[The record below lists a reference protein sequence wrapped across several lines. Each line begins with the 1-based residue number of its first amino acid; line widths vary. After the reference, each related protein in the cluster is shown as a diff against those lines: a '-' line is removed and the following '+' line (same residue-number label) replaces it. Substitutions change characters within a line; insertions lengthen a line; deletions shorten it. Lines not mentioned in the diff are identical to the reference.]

1 MVLCVAHKD
10 MRNEFS
16 CFHEDITQT
25 NHLFLMRKVALL
37 VGLAAA
43 LGFNNAQ
50 AVDLSWKGD
59 VRYRYQSDL
68 TDIPAVTGEHSRDR
82 HRARVRLGVYSW
94 INEELSAGV
103 QIASGNTSETT
114 SRNETLD
121 DQFLPDP
128 VYLNE
133 YFIDYHPAV
142 LNGDVNILLGKRAVA
157 NTLIVQNDLVWDSDL
172 TFEGATVQYGK
183 DAKGK
188 EKDGLSAAAGYYI
201 LDEIS
206 GVQTKVGTPG
216 TGREKDAYLF
226 AGQLAYKGE
235 VSDISYQLGAGYYDY
250 VNFDLKNKAT
260 AASQLADSPY
270 KYTPAVSAK
279 YSPEYDYTGKDFNI
293 VEFFGS
299 IGGQITET
307 LPWKISG
314 QYAFNTAKHS
324 DWVNIDDAK
333 RDSYLAEIKIGN
345 AKQVGQWSL
354 NADYVRIER
363 DALTVLTD
371 SDRNMGAAT
380 DLKGFKIGGVYH
392 LVQNMTLGVNYFNF
406 KTIDNKAT
414 TTVDESAPTRH
425 ILMADVVVKF

>member
-1 MVLCVAHKD
+1 
-10 MRNEFS
+10 
-16 CFHEDITQT
+16 
-25 NHLFLMRKVALL
+25 MRKVALL

-50 AVDLSWKGD
+50 AVDLTWKGD

-103 QIASGNTSETT
+103 QIATAGSGLETT

-121 DQFLPDP
+121 DQFLADP
-128 VYLNE
+128 VYFNE

-183 DAKGK
+183 DASGK
-188 EKDGLSAAAGYYI
+188 EKDGLSAVVGYYM
-201 LDEIS
+201 LNELKS
-206 GVQTKVGTPG
+206 VTTLEQ
-216 TGREKDAYLF
+216 DAYLF

-235 VSDISYQLGAGYYDY
+235 VSDLNYQLGAGYYNY
-250 VNFDLKNKAT
+250 VNFDVANIVT
-260 AASQLADSPY
+260 
-270 KYTPAVSAK
+270 T
-279 YSPEYDYTGKDFNI
+279 YSPAYSYIGKDFNI

-299 IGGQITET
+299 FGGQITET
-307 LPWKISG
+307 LPWQISG
-314 QYAFNTAKHS
+314 QYAFNTAKHA
-324 DWVNIDDAK
+324 DLVNIDDAK
-333 RDSYLAEIKIGN
+333 RDSYLAEIKIGD

-354 NADYVRIER
+354 YGDYVRIEK

-414 TTVDESAPTRH
+414 PATDESATTRH

>member
-16 CFHEDITQT
+16 CFHEHITQT

-103 QIASGNTSETT
+103 QIATAGSGLETT

-121 DQFLPDP
+121 DQFLADP
-128 VYLNE
+128 VYFNE

-157 NTLIVQNDLVWDSDL
+157 NTLIIQNDLVWDSDL

-183 DAKGK
+183 DASGK
-188 EKDGLSAAAGYYI
+188 EKDGLSAVVGYYM

-216 TGREKDAYLF
+216 TGREQDAYLF

-250 VNFDLKNKAT
+250 VNFNVDNDPST
-260 AASQLADSPY
+260 
-270 KYTPAVSAK
+270 K
-279 YSPEYDYTGKDFNI
+279 YSPVYDYTGKDFNI

-299 IGGQITET
+299 FGGQITDT
-307 LPWKISG
+307 LPWQISG
-314 QYAFNTAKHS
+314 QYAFNTAKKA
-324 DWVNIDDAK
+324 DCVNIDDAK
-333 RDSYLAEIKIGN
+333 RDSYLAEIKIGD

-354 NADYVRIER
+354 YGDYVRIER

>member
-16 CFHEDITQT
+16 CFHEHITQT

-103 QIASGNTSETT
+103 QIASGSTNETT
-114 SRNETLD
+114 SRNETLE

-142 LNGDVNILLGKRAVA
+142 LNGDVNILLGKRAA
-157 NTLIVQNDLVWDSDL
+157 ASTIITQNDLVWDGDL

-183 DAKGK
+183 DANGK
-188 EKDGLSAAAGYYI
+188 EKDGLSAVVGYYM
-201 LDEIS
+201 LNELKS
-206 GVQTKVGTPG
+206 VTTLEQ
-216 TGREKDAYLF
+216 DAYLF

-235 VSDISYQLGAGYYDY
+235 VSDLRYQLGAGYYDY
-250 VNFDLKNKAT
+250 VNYDY
-260 AASQLADSPY
+260 QIDS
-270 KYTPAVSAK
+270 TK
-279 YSPEYDYTGKDFNI
+279 YSPAPSYIGKDFNI

-299 IGGQITET
+299 IRGQITET

-314 QYAFNTAKHS
+314 QYAFNTAKKA
-324 DWVNIDDAK
+324 DCVNIDDAK
-333 RDSYLAEIKIGN
+333 RDSYLAEIKIGD

-354 NADYVRIER
+354 YGDYVRIER

>member
-1 MVLCVAHKD
+1 MRKEFQDFHK
-10 MRNEFS
+10 
-16 CFHEDITQT
+16 HITKT
-25 NHLFLMRKVALL
+25 NHIFLMRKVALI

-50 AVDLSWKGD
+50 AVDWNWKGD
-59 VRYRYQSDL
+59 IRYRYQSDL
-68 TDIPAVTGEHSRDR
+68 TDIPGVNGENSRDR
-82 HRARVRLGVYSW
+82 HRARVRLGVYPW

-103 QIASGNTSETT
+103 QISTAGSGLETT

-121 DQFLPDP
+121 DQFLADP
-128 VYLNE
+128 VYFNE
-133 YFIDYHPAV
+133 AFIDYHPAA
-142 LNGDVNILLGKRAVA
+142 LNGNVNILLGKRAVA
-157 NTLIVQNDLVWDSDL
+157 STLIVMNDLVWDSDL

-183 DAKGK
+183 DGDGK
-188 EKDGLSAAAGYYI
+188 EKDGLSAVAGYYI
-201 LDEIS
+201 LSEIS

-216 TGREKDAYLF
+216 TGREQDAYLF

-250 VNFDLKNKAT
+250 VNFDLKNTST
-260 AASQLADSPY
+260 AASQLAVSPFT
-270 KYTPAVSAK
+270 YTPATTAK

-299 IGGQITET
+299 FGGQITDT
-307 LPWKISG
+307 LPWKISA
-314 QYAFNTAKHS
+314 QYAFNTARHT

-333 RDSYLAEIKIGN
+333 KDSYLAELKIGD

-354 NADYVRIER
+354 YGDYVRIER

-380 DLKGFKIGGVYH
+380 NLKGFKVGAIYH
-392 LVQNMTLGVNYFNF
+392 LVQNMTLAVNYFNF
-406 KTIDNKAT
+406 KTIDDKT
-414 TTVDESAPTRH
+414 TAIDESAPTRH

>member
-1 MVLCVAHKD
+1 
-10 MRNEFS
+10 
-16 CFHEDITQT
+16 
-25 NHLFLMRKVALL
+25 MRKVALI

-50 AVDLSWKGD
+50 AVDLTWKGD

-68 TDIPAVTGEHSRDR
+68 TDLPAVTGEHSRDR

-103 QIASGNTSETT
+103 QIATAGSGLETT

-121 DQFLPDP
+121 DQFLADP
-128 VYLNE
+128 VYFNE
-133 YFIDYHPAV
+133 YFIDYHPTA
-142 LNGDVNILLGKRAVA
+142 LNGNVNVILGKRAVA
-157 NTLIVQNDLVWDSDL
+157 NTLIIQNDLVWDSDL

-183 DAKGK
+183 DGSGK
-188 EKDGLSAAAGYYI
+188 EKDGLSAVAGYYMI
-201 LDEIS
+201 NELKS
-206 GVQTKVGTPG
+206 VTTK
-216 TGREKDAYLF
+216 EQDAYLF

-235 VSDISYQLGAGYYDY
+235 ISDLSYQLGAGYYNY
-250 VNFDLKNKAT
+250 VNFDVANVAT
-260 AASQLADSPY
+260 
-270 KYTPAVSAK
+270 T
-279 YSPEYDYTGKDFNI
+279 YSPAYSYIGKDFNI

-299 IGGQITET
+299 FGGQITET
-307 LPWKISG
+307 LPWQISG
-314 QYAFNTAKHS
+314 QYAFNTAKHA

-333 RDSYLAEIKIGN
+333 RDSYLAELKIGD

-354 NADYVRIER
+354 NADYVSIER

-380 DLKGFKIGGVYH
+380 DLKGFKIGAVYH

-406 KTIDNKAT
+406 KTIDDKT
-414 TTVDESAPTRH
+414 TTLDESAITRH
-425 ILMADVVVKF
+425 IFMADVVVKF